1 MDNKTQEALTRAQ
14 QVIRANN
21 EAVKTLVRG
30 KYGSSNDYYVIRYVR
45 KSKKGSDA

>member
-1 MDNKTQEALTRAQ
+1 MKKQTQEALTRAQ

-21 EAVKTLVRG
+21 EAVITLVRG
-30 KYGSSNDYYVIRYVR
+30 KYGSSNDYYVIRYIP

>member
-1 MDNKTQEALTRAQ
+1 MATKDEALKMAQ

-30 KYGSSNDYYVIRYVR
+30 KYGSSNDYYVIRYIP